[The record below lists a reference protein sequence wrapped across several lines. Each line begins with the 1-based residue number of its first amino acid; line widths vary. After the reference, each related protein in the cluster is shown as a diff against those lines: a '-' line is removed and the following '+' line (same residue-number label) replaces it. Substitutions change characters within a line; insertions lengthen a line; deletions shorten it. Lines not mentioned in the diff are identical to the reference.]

1 MIVDIKLIQLIQ
13 YFSSNGHTYRN
24 DLEVLVLNGKIHIM
38 LDITSSI
45 QFKVL
50 LNLQIY
56 KDVYNFSKK
65 NFFGGIQ
72 GTLLEDYFSGKN

>member
-1 MIVDIKLIQLIQ
+1 MIVDVKLIQLIQ
-13 YFSSNGHTYRN
+13 YFNSNGHTYRN

-38 LDITSSI
+38 LDITSRI

-65 NFFGGIQ
+65 SF
-72 GTLLEDYFSGKN
+72 LEVYRELY